1 MIQDPVAL
9 LSFLFAVVALTRY
22 LESKHWLFEK
32 ATSAIL
38 CTLLGII
45 LANLG
50 VIPFS
55 SPAYQVV
62 FDFGIPYAIVLVILA
77 SDLKQLARAGRPV
90 IVAFAIAA
98 AGSVLGGFAAG
109 VVFESWLGPETW
121 KLSGAFAGAFVGGGM
136 NFAAIGSELQIAPST
151 FAAAAVADNLSTVPY
166 MLTQIALVGL
176 LAPLYRRR
184 CLSAAMAGAGE
195 PAETPADDGPS
206 ELDDLS
212 GRATGILRQ
221 WTETSVNI
229 TDLAVIAA
237 LPLAVLWLARSL
249 VALVPAMP
257 EVLWITTLAFVIA
270 QIPVIRKLRGAMVG
284 AYFTMHIFFLALGA
298 SSIVSEVFKIG
309 APIFLFMILIIAV
322 HVLVAYGLGWLI
334 RLDLPTI
341 TVASAAA
348 IGGAGSG
355 LALAMIFKWPKVIT
369 SSIVVSILGY
379 ALGNYLG
386 LSCAYLVRA
395 LG

>member
-184 CLSAAMAGAGE
+184 CLSRAMAGAGE
-195 PAETPADDGPS
+195 PSETPADDGPS

-212 GRATGILRQ
+212 GRDPATVDRDFGQ
-221 WTETSVNI
+221 
-229 TDLAVIAA
+229 
-237 LPLAVLWLARSL
+237 
-249 VALVPAMP
+249 
-257 EVLWITTLAFVIA
+257 
-270 QIPVIRKLRGAMVG
+270 
-284 AYFTMHIFFLALGA
+284 H
-298 SSIVSEVFKIG
+298 
-309 APIFLFMILIIAV
+309 
-322 HVLVAYGLGWLI
+322 H
-334 RLDLPTI
+334 
-341 TVASAAA
+341 
-348 IGGAGSG
+348 
-355 LALAMIFKWPKVIT
+355 
-369 SSIVVSILGY
+369 
-379 ALGNYLG
+379 
-386 LSCAYLVRA
+386 
-395 LG
+395 